1 MRSDDI
7 QKFKTLD
14 FDRKE
19 EYHTFIIL
27 YYSYKRYYSINIYI
41 NNSINGKAPY
51 NTPKR
56 FDEILAFGEE
66 FAQRVITDEWAQ
78 NVQNKVKGGSFS
90 LDNINEIFQEIFY
103 NFDFFFRYR

>member
-7 QKFKTLD
+7 QKFETLD

-19 EYHTFIIL
+19 EYHTYFITVI
-27 YYSYKRYYSINIYI
+27 KDSINIYI

-103 NFDFFFRYR
+103 NFEFFRYR